1 MIFYCRCCLGV
12 TKEIEKVLGFEIRWI
27 EDLLYFWRGHGNA
40 FTRYVDLKFWIADDK
55 IFYCLCFRSCLA
67 QLQQRP
73 ICNFVKWVNT
83 YYNEFLCSHC
93 LRLASTELI
102 DHYHN
107 SGYFYFLH
115 ATPRYRLQAREQC
128 REMYVE
134 LFDMF
139 DWLGKIE

>member
-1 MIFYCRCCLGV
+1 MRALF
-12 TKEIEKVLGFEIRWI
+12 GF
-27 EDLLYFWRGHGNA
+27 G
-40 FTRYVDLKFWIADDK
+40 
-55 IFYCLCFRSCLA
+55 
-67 QLQQRP
+67 
-73 ICNFVKWVNT
+73 
-83 YYNEFLCSHC
+83 
-93 LRLASTELI
+93 STELI

-107 SGYFYFLH
+107 PGYFCFLH

>member
-12 TKEIEKVLGFEIRWI
+12 TKEIGKVPGFEIRWI

-40 FTRYVDLKFWIADDK
+40 FTRYVDLKFWIADDW

-83 YYNEFLCSHC
+83 YYNKFLCAHC
-93 LRLASTELI
+93 LGLAQLNSLTIITIQVIFAFCMPHQDIDCKRENNVEKCMWNCLI
-102 DHYHN
+102 CLT
-107 SGYFYFLH
+107 G
-115 ATPRYRLQAREQC
+115 
-128 REMYVE
+128 
-134 LFDMF
+134 
-139 DWLGKIE
+139 